1 MARWAYLFE
10 DAEGTNKDKFGGK
23 GANLASMVA
32 LGLPIPPGFIITTDC
47 CREYYRGGEVC
58 PEGLIDEVKE
68 RVNEL
73 EQKTGRVF
81 GGSKNPLLVSVRS
94 GAKFSM
100 PGMMDTILNLG
111 LNSKTVEALAAE
123 TGNKR
128 FVLDSQRR
136 FIQIFSDVVL
146 GIHVRIFDDLI
157 EAMKEK
163 HKLHFDHELTAEHL
177 SKLIEQYR
185 DALANHGAAIPEDP
199 FEQLE
204 MAIIA
209 VFRSW
214 NSPRAIAYRK
224 LNRIPHDLGTAV
236 NVQAMVFGN
245 MGDDCGTGVAFSRN
259 KNTGDK
265 GLFGDFLVNAQG
277 EDVVA
282 GIRTPINISKLR
294 EVFPKQ
300 AKQLEEIA
308 KKLEKHYRDMQDL
321 EFTIERGKLYILQ
334 TRSGKRSP
342 LAAVKI
348 AVDMVREGLITRREA
363 LMRVDAEVMRTM
375 LLPQIDYS
383 KNPRPVASGVDAS
396 PGAAKGKIAFT
407 ADEAVE
413 RAGKGEKI
421 ILVRAETTPEDIH
434 GMAAAQGILTSRGG
448 KTSHA
453 AVVAGGM
460 GKPCVAGCGDI
471 KIDEQARKVYVANH
485 TLTDKD
491 TLTIDG
497 TTGKVFAGEVAVIP
511 AGIGSEFKEFL
522 SWADAERK
530 IKIRTNADTPKDA
543 TQAIEFG
550 AEGIGLCRTE
560 HMFFDEERIPFVQSM
575 ILSDTPEEREKWL
588 AKLLEYQRDDFMG
601 IFKAMKGYPVTIRL
615 LDPPLHEFL
624 PSEEAALEKV
634 IKNFTAGIMD
644 KSERAAKESHLRARV
659 KSMHEANP
667 MLGFRGCR
675 LGIIYPEI
683 NRMQVRAIIE
693 AAIEVEKK
701 GQSTRVEI
709 MIPLI
714 GSISELE
721 RVEKDLRAV
730 AEAVM
735 KEKGRRIDY
744 LFGTMIEVPRAALTS
759 DEIARSAEFFS
770 FGTNDLTQMTLGIS
784 RDDAEEKFL
793 RLYVDMGL
801 YPVNPFAELDFAGV
815 GKLVKM
821 SIELGRQTR
830 PTLKVGICGE
840 HGGNPATVEFCHRV
854 GMDYVSCSPYR
865 VPTARLAAAQ
875 AVLRDMG
882 YK

>member
-1 MARWAYLFE
+1 MTWVFQFE
-10 DAEGTNKDKFGGK
+10 NAEGGDKEKFGGK

-32 LGLPIPPGFIITTDC
+32 LNLPIPPGFIITTHC
-47 CREYYRGGEVC
+47 CREYYRLGGKL
-58 PEGLIDEVKE
+58 PDGLMDEV
-68 RVNEL
+68 RAHVTAL
-73 EQKTGRVF
+73 EKKTGKTF

-94 GAKFSM
+94 GSKFSM

-111 LNSKTVEALAAE
+111 MNDTSCSALAAE
-123 TGNKR
+123 SGDER
-128 FVLDSQRR
+128 FALDSRRR
-136 FIQIFSDVVL
+136 FIQIFADVVL
-146 GIHVRIFDDLI
+146 GVDISNFDEHI
-157 EAMKEK
+157 EKLK
-163 HKLHFDHELTAEHL
+163 HSLGVHFDHELTAPNL
-177 SKLIEQYR
+177 KKLISQYE
-185 DALANHGAAIPEDP
+185 AVLKKYGVKIPDDP
-199 FEQLE
+199 FEQIE

-209 VFRSW
+209 VFKSW
-214 NSPRAIAYRK
+214 NTPRAITYRN

-236 NVQAMVFGN
+236 NIQTMVFGN

-259 KNTGDK
+259 KNTGVR

-282 GIRTPINISKLR
+282 GIRTPVSIEKLK

-300 AKQLEEIA
+300 AKELDRIARMLE
-308 KKLEKHYRDMQDL
+308 LHYRDMQDI
-321 EFTIERGKLYILQ
+321 EFTIERGKLFILQ

-342 LAAVKI
+342 LAQVKI
-348 AVDMVREGLITRREA
+348 AVDMVGEGLITRREA
-363 LMRVDAEVMRTM
+363 LMRVDAEVMRM
-375 LLPQIDYS
+375 LLLPQIDYS
-383 KNPRPVASGVDAS
+383 KNPKSLVTGVDAS

-413 RAGKGEKI
+413 RALTGEKV
-421 ILVRAETTPEDIH
+421 ILVRAETTPDDIH
-434 GMAAAQGILTSRGG
+434 GMDAAQGILTSRGG

-453 AVVAGGM
+453 AVVAGQM
-460 GKPCVAGCGDI
+460 GKPCVAGCGDM
-471 KIDEQARKVYVANH
+471 KIDEKSRTISIGGMK
-485 TLTDKD
+485 LTDRD
-491 TLTIDG
+491 TITIDG
-497 TTGKVFAGEVAVIP
+497 TSGKVFAGEIAMTP
-511 AGIGSEFKEFL
+511 SQIGGEFAEFL

-543 TQAIEFG
+543 ETAIKLG

-560 HMFFDEERIPFVQSM
+560 HMFFDEERIPLVQSM
-575 ILSDTPEEREKWL
+575 ILSDTVEEREEYL
-588 AKLLEYQRDDFMG
+588 SKLVDFQRDDFKG

-634 IKNFTAGIMD
+634 IKNFTAKITSKTG
-644 KSERAAKESHLRARV
+644 RAEAEAKLRARV

-675 LGIIYPEI
+675 LGIIFPEI

-693 AAIEVEKK
+693 AACEVEKK
-701 GQSTRVEI
+701 GQPTRVEI

-714 GSISELE
+714 GSLSELA
-721 RVEKDLRAV
+721 RVETELRAV
-730 AEAVM
+730 AETVM
-735 KEKGRRIDY
+735 LEKGRNIDY
-744 LFGTMIEVPRAALTS
+744 LFGTMIEVPRAALTA
-759 DEIARSAEFFS
+759 DEIAKSAEFFS

-793 RLYVDMGL
+793 RKYVDMGL
-801 YPVNPFAELDFAGV
+801 YPVNPFSELDFAGV
-815 GKLVKM
+815 GKLVTM
-821 SIELGRQTR
+821 AIELGRKER

-840 HGGNPATVEFCHRV
+840 HGGNPPTVEFCYRA
-854 GMDYVSCSPYR
+854 GMDYVSCSPFR

-882 YK
+882 Y